1 MINCTFYYY
10 IVSIFSNA
18 FCLKSTFFDI
28 SKSMPIFFQLA
39 FASNIFFYYCILK
52 CSVFLFFGDVSYK
65 QHITTFVGNYRFSLA
80 ALKILSLSLNF
91 GILIRMCLG
100 VILCIHLVW
109 GSVLPGLVCLLP
121 LPN

>member
-39 FASNIFFYYCILK
+39 FASNIFFYHCILK

-65 QHITTFVGNYRFSLA
+65 QQITTFVGNYRFSLA
-80 ALKILSLSLNF
+80 ALKILSLSF
-91 GILIRMCLG
+91 GFLIMMCLG
-100 VILCIHLVW
+100 VIPCIHLVW
-109 GSVLPGLVCLLP
+109 DSVLPGFVCLFP
-121 LPN
+121 LTS